1 MADIRRINR
10 QSSGGPLDMFDHTFR
25 HKVAVFSHKTPVFT
39 SMNTPPNIPTVFTSH
54 VFDWRVIRRDSVLEC
69 GGKRQRH
76 TAFERPPEA
85 RLLPSSKAVSPM
97 RVLRHRISAT
107 ALQDAV
113 ATHFAPRVFKAL
125 AGVLLAVVG
134 ISTLTAAEV
143 TPTPANLNS
152 APVVDASPEKE
163 LASFTIAEGFE
174 VSLFASEKD
183 GIVKPIAHRF
193 DRLGRLWVIGSTTYP
208 QVKPGEEP
216 NDYVKI
222 VEDTDGDGKADKVTT
237 FADGLYIPT
246 GLEVDADAR
255 GAWIGEGSKLWHIR
269 DEDGDGVA
277 EKKEVVLRG
286 FGTGDNHQ
294 NINSFRWSPGG
305 ELFMS
310 QGLHAFSHVETPHG
324 VVHLE
329 EAGYFRFNPRTMRLT
344 PFWGGAGDPQN
355 PWGFV
360 WDDWGNLF
368 VQAGNNGSIQDAL
381 VSAFEGG
388 CGPRPPQIW
397 EGAKGR
403 KGSNPEFVGT
413 AHFPPD
419 WQGRLIVPGYINNAV
434 WTLRFSPSGSTFKA
448 VDDVPLIKSSS
459 GSFRPM
465 DAKFAPDGS
474 LYIADW
480 YNPIIGH
487 YQASFRHPDRD
498 KAHGRIW
505 RVTAKGRDL
514 VKPPGF
520 LRTGT
525 ASRVE
530 DVVKGLESDE
540 RFVRDFARRILGAM
554 KKEEVIPQLALWLR
568 AVEWIEPKNNKGEA
582 FRYPTLTDERAVAIA
597 SVPPRRVFDAIC
609 VHQWQEA
616 PAHWLDPLAVLSK
629 DERLRAFSMQM
640 WPEAGG
646 FIASDSRPRIR
657 LAVIVAAARVAS
669 IKSVLAVIRA
679 HNVGTDPVLDF
690 ALREAIARL
699 KPVWEPR
706 LARPDKGGLTESEI
720 AFLRNPAAAKP
731 AAPRAD
737 PAVAKFVADALRPDA
752 QVGKATPDFVQKLA
766 AEVRDAGDAQKG
778 AAIYKKAELGCVAC
792 HKIGNDGGTIGP
804 DLNNVGSAQPLDFII
819 GAVIEPSR
827 EIKEGY
833 EARIVTT
840 KAGATHTGFRRASAP
855 DELALFDGTTGKE
868 TKVKLTDIAD
878 NKPLGSLMPAGL
890 VDKLTREELR
900 DLFAYLASLGKAGK

>member
-1 MADIRRINR
+1 
-10 QSSGGPLDMFDHTFR
+10 
-25 HKVAVFSHKTPVFT
+25 FT
-39 SMNTPPNIPTVFTSH
+39 V
-54 VFDWRVIRRDSVLEC
+54 
-69 GGKRQRH
+69 
-76 TAFERPPEA
+76 
-85 RLLPSSKAVSPM
+85 
-97 RVLRHRISAT
+97 
-107 ALQDAV
+107 
-113 ATHFAPRVFKAL
+113 
-125 AGVLLAVVG
+125 
-134 ISTLTAAEV
+134 
-143 TPTPANLNS
+143 
-152 APVVDASPEKE
+152 
-163 LASFTIAEGFE
+163 AEGFE
-174 VSLFASEKD
+174 VNLFASEKD
-183 GIVKPIAHRF
+183 GIAKPIAHRF
-193 DRLGRLWVIGSTTYP
+193 DSRGRLWVIGSTTYP

-237 FADGLYIPT
+237 FAEGLYIPT
-246 GLEVDADAR
+246 GLEVDADGR
-255 GAWIGEGSKLWHIR
+255 GAWVGEGSKLWHMR
-269 DEDGDGVA
+269 DEDGDGKA
-277 EKKEVVLRG
+277 DKKEVVLRG

-305 ELFMS
+305 ELYMS

-329 EAGYFRFNPRTMRLT
+329 EAGYFRFNPRTMKLT

-434 WTLRFSPSGSTFKA
+434 WTLRFSANGSTFKA

-480 YNPIIGH
+480 YNPVIGH

-498 KAHGRIW
+498 KVHGRIW

-514 VKPPGF
+514 VKPPAF
-520 LRTGT
+520 LKTGT
-525 ASRVE
+525 ESAVA

-540 RFVRDFARRILGAM
+540 RVVRDFARRILGAM
-554 KKEEVIPQLALWLR
+554 KNEEVLKAVDAWAIGIETVRNEIERGAVNKRDKGVASKWLSESRKAARPIFEAL
-568 AVEWIEPKNNKGEA
+568 
-582 FRYPTLTDERAVAIA
+582 
-597 SVPPRRVFDAIC
+597 C
-609 VHQWQEA
+609 VHQWHDA
-616 PAHWLDPLAVLSK
+616 PEPKIL
-629 DERLRAFSMQM
+629 LRAIVTAEPNLIPYACDIVAKWKDQNGIFKDGETKDADWDPSKLPDIGRYFVVHSYVKLEPRM
-640 WPEAGG
+640 
-646 FIASDSRPRIR
+646 ILAS
-657 LAVIVAAARVAS
+657 VVAAAHIADRNGFTTLF
-669 IKSVLAVIRA
+669 LARDEPKDEA
-679 HNVGTDPVLDF
+679 LAF
-690 ALREAIARL
+690 AQREAIKRL
-699 KPVWEPR
+699 EPVW
-706 LARPDKGGLTESEI
+706 RPWMNNPKFAANKELLDFI
-720 AFLRNPAAAKP
+720 QDPAAAKP
-731 AAPRAD
+731 AAPKAD
-737 PAVAKFVADALRPDA
+737 PVVAKFVADALKPGA
-752 QVGKATPDFVQKLA
+752 VVGKATPEFVAALS
-766 AEVRDAGDAQKG
+766 AEVRANGDAAKG
-778 AAIYKKAELGCVAC
+778 AAVFKKAELGCTAC

-804 DLNNVGSAQPLDFII
+804 DLNNIGSAQPLDFII

-827 EIKEGY
+827 EIKEGF

-840 KAGATHTGFRRASAP
+840 KSGGTFTGFRRASAP
-855 DELALFDGTTGKE
+855 DELALFDGATGKE
-868 TKVKLTDIAD
+868 TKLKLTDIAD

-890 VDKLTREELR
+890 VEKLTREELR
-900 DLFAYLASLGKAGK
+900 DLFAYLASLGKGK

>member
-1 MADIRRINR
+1 MNSTAFSRSIVLVSTRRAVSTLANVVN
-10 QSSGGPLDMFDHTFR
+10 DFR
-25 HKVAVFSHKTPVFT
+25 ALPVTRAKPWSAVTCHSR
-39 SMNTPPNIPTVFTSH
+39 PP
-54 VFDWRVIRRDSVLEC
+54 RDLS
-69 GGKRQRH
+69 RQRVVATATADH
-76 TAFERPPEA
+76 RLGATSRLSDGWNKFQHSTAF
-85 RLLPSSKAVSPM
+85 
-97 RVLRHRISAT
+97 SAG
-107 ALQDAV
+107 V
-113 ATHFAPRVFKAL
+113 VGVFAL
-125 AGVLLAVVG
+125 AALLA
-134 ISTLTAAEV
+134 TNLTAAEV
-143 TPTPANLNS
+143 TPSPINLNS
-152 APVVDASPEKE
+152 AAVVDASPEKE

-183 GIVKPIAHRF
+183 GIAKPIAHRF
-193 DRLGRLWVIGSTTYP
+193 DSRGRLWVIGSTTYP

-237 FADGLYIPT
+237 FAEGLYIPT
-246 GLEVDADAR
+246 GLEVDADGR
-255 GAWIGEGSKLWHIR
+255 GAWIGEGTKLWHMR
-269 DEDGDGVA
+269 DEDGDGKA
-277 EKKEVVLRG
+277 DKKEVVLRG

-305 ELFMS
+305 ELYMS

-329 EAGYFRFNPRTMRLT
+329 EAGYFRFNPRTMKLT

-434 WTLRFSPSGSTFKA
+434 WTLRFSPNGSTFKA
-448 VDDVPLIKSSS
+448 VDDVPLIKSTS

-480 YNPIIGH
+480 YNPVIGH

-498 KAHGRIW
+498 KVHGRIW

-520 LRTGT
+520 LKTGT
-525 ASRVE
+525 ASKVE

-540 RFVRDFARRILGAM
+540 RVVRDFARRILGAM
-554 KKEEVIPQLALWLR
+554 KKEDVLP
-568 AVEWIEPKNNKGEA
+568 AVERWMEAGRVGVPPAAPRVPRGASNVEPRDPAKDAAASATSEKDVNRESEGPRETRGPA
-582 FRYPTLTDERAVAIA
+582 GGTPTLPARHI
-597 SVPPRRVFDAIC
+597 FDALC
-609 VHQWQEA
+609 VHQWHDD
-616 PAHWLDPLAVLSK
+616 PASELRPDAVFSSNPN
-629 DERLRAFSMQM
+629 LRTFAMQTFGVSRH
-640 WPEAGG
+640 EIAGDRHLR
-646 FIASDSRPRIR
+646 SR
-657 LAVIVAAARVAS
+657 LA
-669 IKSVLAVIRA
+669 AVVTATRIPSA
-679 HNVGTDPVLDF
+679 NAVKVVVDAGSLGTDSALDF
-690 ALREAIARL
+690 ARKEAVARL
-699 KPVWEPR
+699 KPVWELMIADPE
-706 LARPDKGGLTESEI
+706 KSGLFVASV

-731 AAPRAD
+731 AAPKAD
-737 PAVAKFVADALRPDA
+737 PVVAKFVADALKPGA
-752 QVGKATPDFVQKLA
+752 VVGKATADFVQKLS
-766 AEVRDAGDAQKG
+766 AEVRANGDAAKG
-778 AAIYKKAELGCVAC
+778 AAIYKRAELGCVAC

-827 EIKEGY
+827 EIKEGF

-840 KAGATHTGFRRASAP
+840 KSGGTFSGFRRASAP
-855 DELALFDGTTGKE
+855 DELALFDGATGKE
-868 TKVKLTDIAD
+868 TKLKLTDIAD

-890 VDKLTREELR
+890 VDKLSREELR
-900 DLFAYLASLGKAGK
+900 DLFAYLSGLGKAGK

>member
-1 MADIRRINR
+1 MVIFSQKTR
-10 QSSGGPLDMFDHTFR
+10 TF
-25 HKVAVFSHKTPVFT
+25 SQMKT
-39 SMNTPPNIPTVFTSH
+39 SPNIQPTN
-54 VFDWRVIRRDSVLEC
+54 
-69 GGKRQRH
+69 G
-76 TAFERPPEA
+76 
-85 RLLPSSKAVSPM
+85 RLPFNTGDIAE
-97 RVLRHRISAT
+97 
-107 ALQDAV
+107 D
-113 ATHFAPRVFKAL
+113 APRRAFWTRWTQWTKWTPSTASTWSMKSTSSIKGAL
-125 AGVLLAVVG
+125 ALAATVAL
-134 ISTLTAAEV
+134 SATAAEV
-143 TPTPANLNS
+143 TPTAPNLNS
-152 APVVDASPEKE
+152 TPVVDASPEKE

-174 VSLFASEKD
+174 VNLFASEKD
-183 GIVKPIAHRF
+183 GIAKPIAHRF
-193 DRLGRLWVIGSTTYP
+193 DASGRLWVIGSTTYP

-246 GLEVDADAR
+246 GLEVDADGR
-255 GAWIGEGSKLWHIR
+255 GAWIGEGTKLWHMR
-269 DEDGDGVA
+269 DEDGDGKA
-277 EKKEVVLRG
+277 DKKEVVLRG

-305 ELFMS
+305 ELYMS

-329 EAGYFRFNPRTMRLT
+329 EAGYFRFNPRTMKLT

-397 EGAKGR
+397 EGARGR
-403 KGSNPEFVGT
+403 KASNPEFVGT

-434 WTLRFSPSGSTFKA
+434 WTLRFSPNGSTFKA

-480 YNPIIGH
+480 YNPVIGH

-498 KAHGRIW
+498 KVHGRIW
-505 RVTAKGRDL
+505 RVTAKGRAL

-520 LRTGT
+520 LKKGT
-525 ASRVE
+525 AADVAEVLVGLVSQERV
-530 DVVKGLESDE
+530 
-540 RFVRDFARRILGAM
+540 VRDFALRILGSM
-554 KKEEVIPQLALWLR
+554 KKEEVFAGLDEWLSVTASGDVAEVSAGRSDLPSRRLMQALRIYLWHETPNGKLLLR
-568 AVEWIEPKNNKGEA
+568 
-582 FRYPTLTDERAVAIA
+582 TLQSND
-597 SVPPRRVFDAIC
+597 D
-609 VHQWQEA
+609 
-616 PAHWLDPLAVLSK
+616 
-629 DERLRAFSMQM
+629 RLRAFALGVIPK
-640 WPEAGG
+640 WTNHAGHLLNPDG
-646 FIASDSRPRIR
+646 SRIPPSRPGGDTAEMLLGNAAGDPAPR
-657 LAVIVAAARVAS
+657 LRVTAIVAEANRAAPTSV
-669 IKSVLAVIRA
+669 KSVIGAEVQDIDPPIAFARTQAV
-679 HNVGTDPVLDF
+679 L
-690 ALREAIARL
+690 RL
-699 KPVWEPR
+699 KPIWEPMI
-706 LARPDKGGLTESEI
+706 AKFGSGGLSDKDI

-731 AAPRAD
+731 AAPKAD
-737 PAVAKFVADALRPDA
+737 PVVAKFVADALKPGA
-752 QVGKATPDFVQKLA
+752 VVGKATPDFVAALS
-766 AEVRDAGDAQKG
+766 AEVRANGDAAKG
-778 AAIYKKAELGCVAC
+778 AAIYKRAELGCVAC

-827 EIKEGY
+827 EIKEGF

-840 KAGATHTGFRRASAP
+840 KSGGTFTGFRRASAP
-855 DELALFDGTTGKE
+855 DELALFDGATGKE
-868 TKVKLTDIAD
+868 TKLKLTDIAD

-900 DLFAYLASLGKAGK
+900 DLFAYLTSLGKTAK

>member
-1 MADIRRINR
+1 
-10 QSSGGPLDMFDHTFR
+10 
-25 HKVAVFSHKTPVFT
+25 
-39 SMNTPPNIPTVFTSH
+39 MNTSPNFQPTNGGLPYHTGDIAKAAFPGAFWTTWTTWTTWTPSIASMLSIKS
-54 VFDWRVIRRDSVLEC
+54 IRSIK
-69 GGKRQRH
+69 G
-76 TAFERPPEA
+76 
-85 RLLPSSKAVSPM
+85 
-97 RVLRHRISAT
+97 
-107 ALQDAV
+107 
-113 ATHFAPRVFKAL
+113 AL
-125 AGVLLAVVG
+125 ALAA
-134 ISTLTAAEV
+134 ILATTATAAEV
-143 TPTPANLNS
+143 TPSPKNLNS
-152 APVVDASPEKE
+152 TPVVDASPEKE
-163 LASFTIAEGFE
+163 LASFTIAPGFE

-183 GIVKPIAHRF
+183 GIAKPIAHRF

-237 FADGLYIPT
+237 FAEGLYIPT
-246 GLEVDADAR
+246 GLEVDADGR
-255 GAWIGEGSKLWHIR
+255 GAWVGEGSKLWHMR
-269 DEDGDGVA
+269 DEDGDGKA
-277 EKKEVVLRG
+277 DKKEVVLRG

-305 ELFMS
+305 ELYMS

-329 EAGYFRFNPRTMRLT
+329 EAGYFRFNPRTMKLT

-434 WTLRFSPSGSTFKA
+434 WTLRFSANGSTFKA

-480 YNPIIGH
+480 YNPVIGH

-498 KAHGRIW
+498 KVHGRIW

-514 VKPPGF
+514 VKPPEF
-520 LRTGT
+520 LKKGT
-525 ASRVE
+525 ASKVE
-530 DVVKGLESDE
+530 DVIAGLDGTEFVVK
-540 RFVRDFARRILGAM
+540 DFARRILGAM
-554 KKEEVIPQLALWLR
+554 KKGDVLKAVDRWASTQDSARADYHAL
-568 AVEWIEPKNNKGEA
+568 
-582 FRYPTLTDERAVAIA
+582 
-597 SVPPRRVFDAIC
+597 C
-609 VHQWQEA
+609 VHQWHEA
-616 PAHWLDPLAVLSK
+616 ASEQVLFAAIHSANPKLRAYGASVVVQWTDERGLSRPANDGVFPLTPSNATNAALAFAALSK
-629 DERLRAFSMQM
+629 D
-640 WPEAGG
+640 
-646 FIASDSRPRIR
+646 SDARVR
-657 LAVIVAAARVAS
+657 LAAIVAAAHKRSEFEVMSLLEAS
-669 IKSVLAVIRA
+669 TQPSDAAI
-679 HNVGTDPVLDF
+679 NF
-690 ALREAIARL
+690 ALREAVARL
-699 KPVWEPR
+699 KPIWEPM
-706 LARPDKGGLTESEI
+706 LAKPDKGGLTEEQI

-731 AAPRAD
+731 AAPKAD
-737 PAVAKFVADALRPDA
+737 PVVAKFVADALKPGA
-752 QVGKATPDFVQKLA
+752 VVGKATPEFVAALS
-766 AEVRDAGDAQKG
+766 AEVRAKGDAAKG
-778 AAIYKKAELGCVAC
+778 AAVFKKAELGCTAC

-804 DLNNVGSAQPLDFII
+804 DLNNIGSAQPLDFII

-827 EIKEGY
+827 EIKEGF

-840 KAGATHTGFRRASAP
+840 KSGSTFTGFRRASAP
-855 DELALFDGTTGKE
+855 DELALFDGATGKE
-868 TKVKLTDIAD
+868 TKQKLTDIAD

-900 DLFAYLASLGKAGK
+900 DLFAYLTGLGKAGK

>member
-1 MADIRRINR
+1 MKTSPNSQQPASRLPYNTADIAGAAF
-10 QSSGGPLDMFDHTFR
+10 QGAFGT
-25 HKVAVFSHKTPVFT
+25 KWTPWT
-39 SMNTPPNIPTVFTSH
+39 HWTPSIAS
-54 VFDWRVIRRDSVLEC
+54 IRSIKSIWSIR
-69 GGKRQRH
+69 G
-76 TAFERPPEA
+76 
-85 RLLPSSKAVSPM
+85 
-97 RVLRHRISAT
+97 
-107 ALQDAV
+107 
-113 ATHFAPRVFKAL
+113 AL
-125 AGVLLAVVG
+125 ALAA
-134 ISTLTAAEV
+134 TLAATLSAAEV

-152 APVVDASPEKE
+152 KPVENNDPAAE
-163 LASFTIAEGFE
+163 LASFTVAEGFE
-174 VSLFASEKD
+174 VNLFASEKD
-183 GIVKPIAHRF
+183 GIAKPIAHRF
-193 DRLGRLWVIGSTTYP
+193 DSRGRLWVIGSTTYP

-237 FADGLYIPT
+237 FAEGLYIPT
-246 GLEVDADAR
+246 GLEVDADGR
-255 GAWIGEGSKLWHIR
+255 GAWVGEGSKLWHMR
-269 DEDGDGVA
+269 DEDGDGKA
-277 EKKEVVLRG
+277 DKKEVVLRG

-305 ELFMS
+305 ELYMS

-329 EAGYFRFNPRTMRLT
+329 EAGYFRFNPRTMKLT

-403 KGSNPEFVGT
+403 KASNPEFVGT

-434 WTLRFSPSGSTFKA
+434 WTLRFSPNGSTFKA
-448 VDDVPLIKSSS
+448 VDDVPLIKSSH

-505 RVTAKGRDL
+505 RVTAKGRAL
-514 VKPPGF
+514 VKPPEF
-520 LRTGT
+520 LKTGT
-525 ASRVE
+525 ASKVE
-530 DVVKGLESDE
+530 DVIAGLEGTE
-540 RFVRDFARRILGAM
+540 FVVKDFARRILGAM
-554 KKEEVIPQLALWLR
+554 KKEEVLKAVDKWANTSDSARAHFQAL
-568 AVEWIEPKNNKGEA
+568 
-582 FRYPTLTDERAVAIA
+582 
-597 SVPPRRVFDAIC
+597 C
-609 VHQWQEA
+609 VHQWHEA
-616 PAHWLDPLAVLSK
+616 PSAQVFFDAFHSANPGIKPYAVTIAKRWLGPNGNLLKPDGTEGDPSYPHGDDASTLLYFGAK
-629 DERLRAFSMQM
+629 D
-640 WPEAGG
+640 
-646 FIASDSRPRIR
+646 DSPRVR
-657 LAVIVAAARVAS
+657 LATAVAVANQRNRLG
-669 IKSVLAVIRA
+669 VMCL
-679 HNVGTDPVLDF
+679 TDIAETSRDGALDF
-690 ALREAIARL
+690 ALREAVARL
-699 KPVWEPR
+699 KTVWEPM
-706 LARPDKGGLTESEI
+706 LAKPDKGVLTEEDI
-720 AFLRNPAAAKP
+720 AFLKNPAKP
-731 AAPRAD
+731 VAAAPKAD
-737 PAVAKFVADALRPDA
+737 AAVAKFVADAMKGGAGGL
-752 QVGKATPDFVQKLA
+752 KATPEFVA
-766 AEVRDAGDAQKG
+766 ALSAEIREKGDAAKG
-778 AAIYKKAELGCVAC
+778 AAVYKRAELGCVAC

-804 DLNNVGSAQPLDFII
+804 DLNNIGSAQPLDFII

-827 EIKEGY
+827 EIKEGF

-855 DELALFDGTTGKE
+855 DELALFDGATGKE
-868 TKVKLTDIAD
+868 TKLKLADIAD

-890 VDKLTREELR
+890 VEKLTREELR
-900 DLFAYLASLGKAGK
+900 DLFAYLASLGKLPK

>member
-1 MADIRRINR
+1 
-10 QSSGGPLDMFDHTFR
+10 
-25 HKVAVFSHKTPVFT
+25 
-39 SMNTPPNIPTVFTSH
+39 MNTSPNFQPTNGGLPYHTGDIAKAAFPGAFWTKWTTWTTWTPSIASMLSIKS
-54 VFDWRVIRRDSVLEC
+54 IRSIK
-69 GGKRQRH
+69 G
-76 TAFERPPEA
+76 
-85 RLLPSSKAVSPM
+85 
-97 RVLRHRISAT
+97 
-107 ALQDAV
+107 
-113 ATHFAPRVFKAL
+113 AL
-125 AGVLLAVVG
+125 ALAA
-134 ISTLTAAEV
+134 ILATTATAAEV
-143 TPTPANLNS
+143 TPSPKNLNS
-152 APVVDASPEKE
+152 TPVVDASPEKE
-163 LASFTIAEGFE
+163 LASFIIAEGFE

-183 GIVKPIAHRF
+183 GIAKPIAHRF

-237 FADGLYIPT
+237 FAEGLYIPT
-246 GLEVDADAR
+246 GLEVDADGR
-255 GAWIGEGSKLWHIR
+255 GAWVGEGSKLWHMR
-269 DEDGDGVA
+269 DEDGDGKA
-277 EKKEVVLRG
+277 DKKEVVLRG

-305 ELFMS
+305 ELYMS

-329 EAGYFRFNPRTMRLT
+329 EAGYFRFNPRTMKLT

-434 WTLRFSPSGSTFKA
+434 WTLRFSANGSTFKA

-480 YNPIIGH
+480 YNPVIGH

-498 KAHGRIW
+498 KVHGRIW
-505 RVTAKGRDL
+505 RVTAKGRNL
-514 VKPPGF
+514 VKPPAF
-520 LRTGT
+520 LKTGT
-525 ASRVE
+525 ESAVA

-554 KKEEVIPQLALWLR
+554 DREVVLDAVFEWVRKKEERR
-568 AVEWIEPKNNKGEA
+568 AEFGDKVVSVA
-582 FRYPTLTDERAVAIA
+582 SARA
-597 SVPPRRVFDAIC
+597 VFDAIS
-609 VHQWQEA
+609 VYRWHQFASSESVIMGINSGEPMLTAFTAGMFVCMRADQT
-616 PAHWLDPLAVLSK
+616 PAEKTEDATNQAKVFAISKMSNVLLALIGDTDARVRLAAVVAAGNVRDKNAVLTV
-629 DERLRAFSMQM
+629 L
-640 WPEAGG
+640 EAKKE
-646 FIASDSRPRIR
+646 P
-657 LAVIVAAARVAS
+657 
-669 IKSVLAVIRA
+669 
-679 HNVGTDPVLDF
+679 TDPAIAF
-690 ALREAIARL
+690 ALREAVARL
-699 KPVWEPR
+699 KPVWEPM
-706 LARPDKGGLTESEI
+706 LALPDKGGLTEEQI

-731 AAPRAD
+731 AAPKAD
-737 PAVAKFVADALRPDA
+737 PVVAKFVADALKPGA
-752 QVGKATPDFVQKLA
+752 VVGKATPEFVAALS
-766 AEVRDAGDAQKG
+766 AEVRANGDAAKG
-778 AAIYKKAELGCVAC
+778 AAVFKKAELGCTAC

-804 DLNNVGSAQPLDFII
+804 DLNNIGSAQPLDFII

-827 EIKEGY
+827 EIKEGF

-840 KAGATHTGFRRASAP
+840 KSGGTFTGFRRASAP
-855 DELALFDGTTGKE
+855 DELALFDGATGKE
-868 TKVKLTDIAD
+868 TKLKLTDIAD

-890 VDKLTREELR
+890 VEKLSAAELR
-900 DLFAYLASLGKAGK
+900 DLFAYLTSLGKAGK

>member
-1 MADIRRINR
+1 MNTSPNSQPTNGRLLDNNADIASTLAKVVSDFSRPDAICCGDVEAHGRRVSAKR
-10 QSSGGPLDMFDHTFR
+10 ALPLFTAVWPT
-25 HKVAVFSHKTPVFT
+25 KVVDYV
-39 SMNTPPNIPTVFTSH
+39 
-54 VFDWRVIRRDSVLEC
+54 
-69 GGKRQRH
+69 G
-76 TAFERPPEA
+76 AFA
-85 RLLPSSKAVSPM
+85 
-97 RVLRHRISAT
+97 IAT
-107 ALQDAV
+107 L
-113 ATHFAPRVFKAL
+113 L
-125 AGVLLAVVG
+125 AG
-134 ISTLTAAEV
+134 SLTAAEV
-143 TPTPANLNS
+143 TPTAPNLNS
-152 APVVDASPEKE
+152 TPVVDASPEKE

-174 VSLFASEKD
+174 VNLFASEKD
-183 GIVKPIAHRF
+183 GIAKPIAHRF
-193 DRLGRLWVIGSTTYP
+193 DASGRLWVIGSTTYP

-246 GLEVDADAR
+246 GLEVDADGR
-255 GAWIGEGSKLWHIR
+255 GAWIGEGTKLWHMR
-269 DEDGDGVA
+269 DEDGDGKA
-277 EKKEVVLRG
+277 DKKEVVLRG

-305 ELFMS
+305 ELYMS

-329 EAGYFRFNPRTMRLT
+329 EAGYFRFNPRTMKLT

-397 EGAKGR
+397 EGARGR
-403 KGSNPEFVGT
+403 KASNPEFVGT

-434 WTLRFSPSGSTFKA
+434 WTLRFSPNGSTFKA

-480 YNPIIGH
+480 YNPVIGH

-498 KAHGRIW
+498 KVHGRIW

-520 LRTGT
+520 LKAWVASGGGSVDKVDSVDRVDKVDSGAAKPAVSGEEAVHSVQNVHSVHKGGT
-525 ASRVE
+525 APAKDAPRAVSVAE
-530 DVVKGLESDE
+530 VVKGLESDE
-540 RFVRDFARRILGAM
+540 RVVRDFARRILGAM
-554 KKEEVIPQLALWLR
+554 KKEEVLKAVDAWSATRSDGR
-568 AVEWIEPKNNKGEA
+568 AEVEK
-582 FRYPTLTDERAVAIA
+582 L
-597 SVPPRRVFDAIC
+597 C
-609 VHQWQEA
+609 VHQWHETPTPFIGLALRTNDARVRAYATGLFPEWSQRLDGKVAYELVYKFA
-616 PAHWLDPLAVLSK
+616 PRFT
-629 DERLRAFSMQM
+629 DE
-640 WPEAGG
+640 
-646 FIASDSRPRIR
+646 SDRVR
-657 LAVIVAAARVAS
+657 LAATIAAARLPSAAYVESLVGAS
-669 IKSVLAVIRA
+669 KSPSDGA
-679 HNVGTDPVLDF
+679 LDF
-690 ALREAIARL
+690 ARKEAVARL
-699 KPVWEPR
+699 KPVWEPM
-706 LARPDKGGLTESEI
+706 LAKPDKGGLTEEQI
-720 AFLRNPAAAKP
+720 AFLKNPAAAKP
-731 AAPRAD
+731 AAPKAD
-737 PAVAKFVADALRPDA
+737 PIVAKFVADALKPGA
-752 QVGKATPDFVQKLA
+752 VVGKATPDFVQKLS
-766 AEVRDAGDAQKG
+766 AEVLANGDAAKG
-778 AAIYKKAELGCVAC
+778 AAIYKRAELGCVAC

-840 KAGATHTGFRRASAP
+840 KSGGTFTGFRRASAP
-855 DELALFDGTTGKE
+855 DELALFDGATGKE
-868 TKVKLTDIAD
+868 TKLKLTDIAD

-900 DLFAYLASLGKAGK
+900 DLFAYLTSLGKTAK